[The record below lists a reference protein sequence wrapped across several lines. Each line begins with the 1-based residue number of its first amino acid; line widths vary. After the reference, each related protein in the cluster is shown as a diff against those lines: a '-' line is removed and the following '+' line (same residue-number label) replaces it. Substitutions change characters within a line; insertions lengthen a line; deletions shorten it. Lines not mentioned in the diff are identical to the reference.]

1 MNDINDFY
9 KKNPHVV
16 ISDRKFASSIDIDA
30 YKYVNHKRMVGI
42 AIVTSKENASEDLIK
57 EQEMFKSLEEAKDWA
72 ASFVA
77 YAVK

>member
-1 MNDINDFY
+1 
-9 KKNPHVV
+9 
-16 ISDRKFASSIDIDA
+16 
-30 YKYVNHKRMVGI
+30 MVGI

-57 EQEMFKSLEEAKDWA
+57 EQEMYKGSFTFFKSLEEAKDWA